1 MRLDHLLSME
11 NVRRLLRKSA
21 RIIVDKTKKMDEMKY
36 RAKAQ
41 DFGSCCSAFSD
52 RSRQKRELKSSRGK
66 EADRCA
72 HVGGRETPPLRRR
85 DTQLNKGV

>member
-72 HVGGRETPPLRRR
+72 HVGER
-85 DTQLNKGV
+85 DKSLVQERHSIE